1 MSTLHLAFSTA
12 GLDAARLRCGEND
25 AILLIGD
32 GVYAAHNATD
42 AMFALEEDLTI
53 RGVSPSAAVTVVDYA
68 GMVELTTEHH
78 PLVSWRE

>member
-12 GLDAARLRCGEND
+12 GLAAARKRCSDND

-32 GVYAAHNATD
+32 GVYAARNATQS
-42 AMFALEEDLTI
+42 MFALAEDLTI
-53 RGVSPSAAVTVVDYA
+53 RGVEPSTTITVVDYA
-68 GMVELTTEHH
+68 GMVELTTNHH